1 MYLNIEPESRT
12 KLFTFFR
19 TRVFLMIKQSIS
31 DEFEDSVVIRRIFEA
46 ADIGKIIPIIIFDCS
61 KVIFDEI

>member
-1 MYLNIEPESRT
+1 
-12 KLFTFFR
+12 
-19 TRVFLMIKQSIS
+19 MIKQSIS
-31 DEFEDSVVIRRIFEA
+31 DECEDSVVIRRIFEA